1 MDMEIEAC
9 ILLAIIYFETWS
21 TAEQKDR
28 ILLVSLSLWLHAPGD
43 FGKPVNCHKITI
55 TKLGAGFYT
64 LQYDVK
70 FSFILGSQVK
80 LSCSLFNLPMFYLVV
95 VMETIDF

>member
-1 MDMEIEAC
+1 M
-9 ILLAIIYFETWS
+9 
-21 TAEQKDR
+21 AEQKDR

-64 LQYDVK
+64 LQYDEK
-70 FSFILGSQVK
+70 FSFIPGIQVK
-80 LSCSLFNLPMFYLVV
+80 SS
-95 VMETIDF
+95 

>member
-9 ILLAIIYFETWS
+9 ILLKIIYFEYL
-21 TAEQKDR
+21 AEQKDR

-64 LQYDVK
+64 LQYDEK
-70 FSFILGSQVK
+70 FSFIPWIQVK
-80 LSCSLFNLPMFYLVV
+80 STC
-95 VMETIDF
+95 ED